1 MGHSYGTHVGTYSEF
16 LDSEGTQKDFAA
28 AEDASLSQLD
38 RNMTSGGLW
47 NQLAAAAEEDG
58 VSSIADVLENS

>member
-1 MGHSYGTHVGTYSEF
+1 
-16 LDSEGTQKDFAA
+16 
-28 AEDASLSQLD
+28 LSQLD